1 MDVLPGLALRRG
13 GCVGVGWVEGWF
25 WGSSLGGCH
34 DSGPGP
40 RLLQRKEVREEVWQL
55 KDRAE
60 FSSTLPPAF
69 AAIIN
74 HGGP

>member
-1 MDVLPGLALRRG
+1 MGLGLG
-13 GCVGVGWVEGWF
+13 GLKVDF
-25 WGSSLGGCH
+25 WGSSLGGRH